1 MYNYK
6 HFNESFDEVVNDI
19 QWGENGS
26 ITKLLN
32 IVTITKDVGIEV
44 EVNVQKEEDQKC

>member
-1 MYNYK
+1 VYNYK

-19 QWGENGS
+19 QWGEIGS

-32 IVTITKDVGIEV
+32 IATTTEDVGIEV
-44 EVNVQKEEDQKC
+44 EVV